1 MSNQIQPFDFN
12 GIQVRV
18 LTDEHGNPWFLGADV
33 CAILGTA
40 TNHIREY
47 LDADEITNIRSTDI
61 AQNGGKAPVFVS
73 ESGLYSLV
81 LRSRKP
87 EAREFKRWVTH
98 EVLPSIRRHG
108 AYMTESTLEK
118 AVTEPDFLIR
128 LATQIKQERA
138 EKEKAQAQVER
149 MRPKALFADAVE
161 TSKTSILVG
170 RLGESPERQWR
181 GYWRHSL
188 VRVAEGQRMADE
200 NRQLS
205 QHAHAEIYGIGLVR
219 DQGNHRGSLGR
230 SHDHQQDTES
240 HGQRSDVL
248 RQQVPRTQGDYS
260 MSINL
265 GTTEV
270 VLGLYSKALQLATFT
285 VEVPVVGEL
294 EPDSVLIG
302 EDMQPRAHVTV
313 TPPPNGSVEK
323 AVGAGI
329 EAFQKAFNESMES
342 RNV

>member
-33 CAILGTA
+33 CTILGTA

-98 EVLPSIRRHG
+98 EVLPSIRKHG

-161 TSKTSILVG
+161 T
-170 RLGESPERQWR
+170 
-181 GYWRHSL
+181 
-188 VRVAEGQRMADE
+188 
-200 NRQLS
+200 
-205 QHAHAEIYGIGLVR
+205 
-219 DQGNHRGSLGR
+219 
-230 SHDHQQDTES
+230 
-240 HGQRSDVL
+240 
-248 RQQVPRTQGDYS
+248 
-260 MSINL
+260 
-265 GTTEV
+265 
-270 VLGLYSKALQLATFT
+270 
-285 VEVPVVGEL
+285 
-294 EPDSVLIG
+294 
-302 EDMQPRAHVTV
+302 
-313 TPPPNGSVEK
+313 
-323 AVGAGI
+323 
-329 EAFQKAFNESMES
+329 
-342 RNV
+342 